1 MNGLEYMNKICP
13 TTSRGRNP
21 NREDVA
27 DAFEDGYAEGY
38 NQAEKDFRIKWKQK
52 WSEEDVFRTKCL
64 IESIKSGLSIRFELR
79 DEFIN
84 WIESFKK
91 RIGEQQ

>member
-1 MNGLEYMNKICP
+1 MTQRLYGGKEIKPLELMMN
-13 TTSRGRNP
+13 RFVR
-21 NREDVA
+21 
-27 DAFEDGYAEGY
+27 
-38 NQAEKDFRIKWKQK
+38 
-52 WSEEDVFRTKCL
+52 SEEDVYRTKCL